1 MRSALMLASA
11 AVLVFVV
18 LWIALLA
25 TTDSSGS
32 VPEQLERLRASS
44 ARYRWTFVNASLIAP
59 ALITSIVLLFDV
71 PARAPGRFDVIG
83 TVFLSAYLA
92 VISVAYVSQYTVFPM
107 LLAGDGAGAR
117 RLYFADP
124 ASVPYMGAMLGYAL
138 FGIGAMLLAAPLIA
152 ADGIW

>member
-18 LWIALLA
+18 LWIVLLV
-25 TTDSSGS
+25 TSDSSGS
-32 VPEQLERLRASS
+32 MPEQLERLRASS
-44 ARYRWTFVNASLIAP
+44 ARYRWTFVNASLVAP

-71 PARAPGRFDVIG
+71 PARAPGGSTSSEQCSSLR
-83 TVFLSAYLA
+83 TWPSSAWPTCR
-92 VISVAYVSQYTVFPM
+92 STPVSPI

-124 ASVPYMGAMLGYAL
+124 
-138 FGIGAMLLAAPLIA
+138 
-152 ADGIW
+152 